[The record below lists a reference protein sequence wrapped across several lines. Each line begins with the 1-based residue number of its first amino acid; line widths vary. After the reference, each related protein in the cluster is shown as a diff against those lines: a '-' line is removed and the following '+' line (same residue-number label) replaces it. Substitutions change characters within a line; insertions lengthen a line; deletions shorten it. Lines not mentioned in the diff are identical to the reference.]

1 MTVQKPQRKSRSHDV
16 VLSYFVLIAFAF
28 STLSSTRNT
37 VAIQP
42 DEFEH
47 SDLSFYRDEGGTK
60 QRIKTV
66 DHWQKRREQ
75 ILEGMQSVTGRLPKN
90 RNKNFT
96 VSEIN
101 QTSFAKFDV
110 KTISITVA
118 SKSKVIA
125 DVYIPKASLQEGKT
139 RPAVL
144 ALHPTGSAGK
154 KLIGGMSP
162 KPNRQYANE
171 LAERGYVVIAPD
183 YPSFGDLTNHD
194 FEEDQFQ
201 SGTMQGIV
209 NHLRCVDY
217 LEGLPGVDKNRLGV
231 IGHSLGGHNAI
242 FAALFDPR
250 LKVVASSCGWT
261 PFHDYYGGK
270 IAGWTSDRYMPQIKD
285 SEIGLNPDKMPFD
298 FYELVAA
305 LAPRP
310 FLSISPIADS
320 NFDYKGVQK
329 AIPKAKQIYA
339 LFDATSNLKAEY
351 PNYSHDFP
359 TESRQAAYQFI
370 DDALNY
376 KPTETSLNFA
386 AELPRFKPLSPN
398 DALKSFNSKLPLT
411 LVAAEPLVTDPVAM
425 SFDAGQRLY
434 VVEMK
439 DYSEQDK
446 EMLGQVR
453 LLYDDDKDG
462 LYDRSTIF
470 ADKLSW
476 PTAITCYDDGV
487 FVGAAPDIFYLKDG
501 DGDGVAEIRK
511 KVFTGFGRGNVQGL
525 MNCFRWG
532 LDNRIHGA
540 TSSSGGKVYRIGDN
554 PMSAIDLRG
563 RDFSFDPKTLEIRAE
578 TGGGQHGMC
587 FDDLGSKFV
596 CSNSDHAQYIRYDG
610 RYTARN
616 PHFLPTASR
625 ISIATDGGQAEVFR
639 DSPVEPW
646 RIVRTRLRVNKKVGG
661 PVEGGGRP
669 AGYFTGATGITIYR
683 GDAGLFEKGTAII
696 GDVGSN
702 IVHRKKVARNGL
714 NISAS
719 RLDQSS
725 EMLTST
731 DNWFRPVQFANAP
744 DGCLYVLDMYREVI
758 EHPLSLPPEIKQH
771 LDLTSGKNRGRIY
784 RMGTPRKAWRYQSE
798 SGLSSK
804 TSTKNL
810 VGLLNSQN
818 SWQRETAARLL
829 YEQQDQRAIQFLQTA
844 RVNDFNAIGR
854 IHALWSLHGM
864 KLLKPDDFV
873 VAVQDIDPQVVCHA
887 IHLAELTDPKWL
899 ETSTFS
905 RLAEHPNIHIRLQLA
920 FSIGTANDMV
930 RKKVLWR
937 LMKNATKNET
947 GSHRDANVSPLM
959 LTAIMSSANG
969 VQYPLLVKLISNKAM
984 LQSKSGQVFMT
995 SFVEQMVKRNHDVEI
1010 SSLIEF
1016 FAGQVTDG
1024 KANTVE
1030 ETVFRIAGIRSKT
1043 ARRIVSSPMLYPYF
1057 KLRFAELMQSAVD
1070 VDEKIRVRL
1079 EAIRLLQLSDFGS
1092 LRESFT
1098 SLLKVDQPI
1107 EIQLAALDVLCSF
1120 GDPRTASILLLRRSQ
1135 LSQQMQHAIRMRLMS
1150 RSQWTVQL
1158 LEDSQANQFAAG
1170 ELQILSKSSNK
1181 QIKRLADQLLKQ
1193 ATSPSK
1199 DALIRNYQKSL
1210 SLLGTALEGKKIFE
1224 KHCANCHRASGIGFE
1239 IGPNLA
1245 AMKSRGKAAILS
1257 NVLDPNREVN
1267 PSFNSY
1273 IVQLDD
1279 GRNVNGMITNETSN
1293 SITLTSANNK
1303 AQTVSRDQIEAIKN
1317 SGLSL
1322 MPEGLEK
1329 DISVEQMADLLEF
1342 LMSSN

>member
-1 MTVQKPQRKSRSHDV
+1 MSNQNFPHL
-16 VLSYFVLIAFAF
+16 VLRFF
-28 STLSSTRNT
+28 SAASWCLSLLVFNS
-37 VAIQP
+37 AMGIQP
-42 DEFEH
+42 DDFPH
-47 SDLSFYRDEGGTK
+47 ADLSFYTTPNGK
-60 QRIKTV
+60 QLRVKTV
-66 DHWQKRREQ
+66 DDWQKRRDQ
-75 ILEGMQSVTGRLPKN
+75 VIAGMQKVTGEFPSPRTTKFSVIELSKED
-90 RNKNFT
+90 FH
-96 VSEIN
+96 
-101 QTSFAKFDV
+101 SFKV
-110 KTISITVA
+110 NTIELSVN

-125 DVYIPKASLQEGKT
+125 DVYFPKSKLKNGES
-139 RPAVL
+139 RPAIL
-144 ALHPTGSAGK
+144 ALHPTGTAGK
-154 KLIGGMSP
+154 KLIGGKSP
-162 KPNRQYANE
+162 KANRQYANE

-183 YPSFGDLTNHD
+183 YPSFGDLADHD
-194 FEEDQFQ
+194 FTSDQFP

-217 LEGLPGVDKNRLGV
+217 LESLPSVDKTRIGV

-250 LKVVASSCGWT
+250 LKVVVSSCGWT

-270 IAGWTSDRYMPQIKD
+270 IAGWTSDRYMPRIKD
-285 SEIGLNPDKMPFD
+285 SEIGLDPNKMPFD

-329 AIPKAKQIYA
+329 AVAKAKQIYA
-339 LFDATSNLKAEY
+339 LFDAEQKLKADY

-359 TESRQAAYQFI
+359 TESRQSAYQFI
-370 DDALNY
+370 DAALNHA
-376 KPTETSLNFA
+376 PADTNLDFA
-386 AELPRFKPLSPN
+386 AELPRFKPLSPI
-398 DALKSFNSKLPLT
+398 DALKSFTSKLPIT

-425 SFDAGQRLY
+425 SFDADQRLY

-453 LLYDDDKDG
+453 LLFDDDKDG
-462 LYDRSTIF
+462 IFDRSTVF

-476 PTAITCYDDGV
+476 PTAITCYDNGV
-487 FVGAAPDIFYLKDG
+487 FVGAAPDIFYLKDA

-540 TSSSGGKVYRIGDN
+540 TSSSAGRVYRVGDN

-563 RDFSFDPKTLEIRAE
+563 RDFSFDPKTLQIRAE

-587 FDDLGSKFV
+587 FDDLGNKFV

-616 PHFLPTASR
+616 PHLTPTAPR
-625 ISIATDGGQAEVFR
+625 VSIATDGRQAEVFR

-669 AGYFTGATGITIYR
+669 AGYFTGATGITIFR
-683 GDAGLFEKGTAII
+683 GDGDLFEKGTAII

-702 IVHRKKVARNGL
+702 IVHRKKVVRNGL
-714 NISAS
+714 EISAS
-719 RLDQSS
+719 RLDQAS
-725 EMLTST
+725 EILTST

-784 RMGTPRKAWRYQSE
+784 RMGTPRKTWRYQSE

-804 TSTKNL
+804 TATKDL
-810 VGLLNSQN
+810 VDYLNSQN

-899 ETSTFS
+899 EASTFS

-920 FSIGTANDMV
+920 FSIGATNDIV
-930 RKKVLWR
+930 RKTVLWR
-937 LMKNATKNET
+937 LIKNATKNET
-947 GSHRDANVSPLM
+947 GNNRDEVVSPLM

-969 VQYPLLVKLISNKAM
+969 VQYPLLVKIISNEKIRE
-984 LQSKSGQVFMT
+984 SKWGQVFMT
-995 SFVEQMVKRNHDVEI
+995 SFIEQIAKRNRDNEI

-1016 FAGQVTDG
+1016 LASQVADG
-1024 KANTVE
+1024 KSMAVE
-1030 ETVFRIAGIRSKT
+1030 DTILRIAGIRSETAKT
-1043 ARRIVSSPMLYPYF
+1043 IVNSALLHPHF
-1057 KLRFAELMQSAVD
+1057 ELRFAALLQSAVD
-1070 VDEKIRVRL
+1070 MTENPNSRL
-1079 EAIRLLQLSDFGS
+1079 QAIRLLQLADFAS
-1092 LRESFT
+1092 LKEPFT

-1107 EIQLAALDVLCSF
+1107 EIQLAALNVLCSF
-1120 GDPRTASILLLRRSQ
+1120 GDPSTASILLSQRSQ
-1135 LSQQMQHAIRMRLMS
+1135 LSQQMQDAIRTRLMS
-1150 RSQWTVQL
+1150 RSQWAIEL
-1158 LEDSQANQFAAG
+1158 LKDSKTNQFAVG
-1170 ELQILSKSSNK
+1170 ELQVLSKSSNNE
-1181 QIKRLADQLLKQ
+1181 ISGLAKRLIKQ

-1199 DALIRNYQKSL
+1199 DALIKNYQKSL
-1210 SLLGTALEGKKIFE
+1210 LMLGQASKGKKIFE
-1224 KHCANCHRASGIGFE
+1224 KHCANCHKAAGIGYE
-1239 IGPNLA
+1239 IGPNLV

-1267 PSFNSY
+1267 PSFNNY

-1279 GRNVNGMITNETSN
+1279 GRSVNGMITNETSN
-1293 SITLTSANNK
+1293 SITLTSAGNK
-1303 AQTVSRDQIEAIKN
+1303 SQTVSRDKIEAIKN

-1329 DISVEQMADLLEF
+1329 EISVEQMADLLEF
-1342 LMSSN
+1342 LMNSN